1 MSKSNKTISLD
12 IEIIELLKG
21 NVNSSSL
28 INNLLKNYFGKGDMQ
43 AKEEIKAKLAEL
55 RKEVFEKNELIIQ
68 LEDQLDS
75 IRDKERD
82 LEDKFKSI
90 PKEILDDFKHFPA
103 LTEEGLINRYRDIY
117 IDKYKIS
124 YEQLKEAY
132 DLFYGDNA

>member
-90 PKEILDDFKHFPA
+90 PKEILDDFKHFTS